1 MSHLALGKLRVTTS
15 SRATWVRFL
24 VVPKKNWSLQY
35 CMICHH
41 FSESIS
47 YFQLMTLPYKE
58 FTAVKKGI
66 YLKRIMNHHNANYGA
81 WVSTYDMDD
90 VCMVHS
96 MNFVSVKMHDPP
108 KKFFFAWNWWN
119 TSQWHPITWIWPL
132 ECSRKSQFWR
142 SLKWHSLCT
151 VKVASKNCL
160 SGLHFL
166 ELWLVSYHFGNLQSR
181 PSKAH

>member
-1 MSHLALGKLRVTTS
+1 MKVQ
-15 SRATWVRFL
+15 
-24 VVPKKNWSLQY
+24 QY
-35 CMICHH
+35 LDAILEMLTLTKILCKDL
-41 FSESIS
+41 SIS
-47 YFQLMTLPYKE
+47 
-58 FTAVKKGI
+58 FTKLV
-66 YLKRIMNHHNANYGA
+66 
-81 WVSTYDMDD
+81 WVGWH
-90 VCMVHS
+90 MVHS

-108 KKFFFAWNWWN
+108 KNFFFAWNWWN

>member
-1 MSHLALGKLRVTTS
+1 MSEFIFQILGTNQTLAGGCVIHHQDISQVARIWIPFFGTNIK
-15 SRATWVRFL
+15 
-24 VVPKKNWSLQY
+24 WSQHPLSQTNY
-35 CMICHH
+35 RCIPWILCQSKCMTP
-41 FSESIS
+41 
-47 YFQLMTLPYKE
+47 Q
-58 FTAVKKGI
+58 
-66 YLKRIMNHHNANYGA
+66 
-81 WVSTYDMDD
+81 
-90 VCMVHS
+90 
-96 MNFVSVKMHDPP
+96 

>member
-1 MSHLALGKLRVTTS
+1 MWLRIRFSPTSIIVLWYGFVWTGIDRNGCQCGK
-15 SRATWVRFL
+15 
-24 VVPKKNWSLQY
+24 
-35 CMICHH
+35 I
-41 FSESIS
+41 
-47 YFQLMTLPYKE
+47 
-58 FTAVKKGI
+58 
-66 YLKRIMNHHNANYGA
+66 
-81 WVSTYDMDD
+81 
-90 VCMVHS
+90 MVHS